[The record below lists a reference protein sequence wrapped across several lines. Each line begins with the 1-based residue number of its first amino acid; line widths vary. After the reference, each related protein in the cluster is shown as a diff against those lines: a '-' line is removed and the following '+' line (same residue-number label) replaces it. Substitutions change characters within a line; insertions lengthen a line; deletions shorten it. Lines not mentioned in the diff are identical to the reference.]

1 MMLLVLTSEP
11 VSADQIRSALSAD
24 ADLEKSE
31 VMVVAP
37 ALQTQ
42 RRALLDVRHRR
53 GHRQGAG
60 GRAAR
65 VASSSS
71 PRASPAKADTG
82 EADPYKAVQDAL
94 QTFPADRL
102 LVFSHPD
109 GEQLYRE
116 DVDHDELEI
125 RFGLPVDQA
134 ELSA

>member
-1 MMLLVLTSEP
+1 MKLLVLTSEA

-37 ALQTQ
+37 ALQTS
-42 RRALLDVRHRR
+42 AVRFWMSDTDDAIEKA
-53 GHRQGAG
+53 QAV
-60 GRAAR
+60 GRESR
-65 VASSSS
+65 EQLESEGV
-71 PRASPAKADTG
+71 PAKADTG
-82 EADPYKAVQDAL
+82 EADPYRAVQDAL

>member
-1 MMLLVLTSEP
+1 MKLLVLTSEP
-11 VSADQIRSALSAD
+11 VSAGQIRSALSAD

-37 ALQTQ
+37 ALQ
-42 RRALLDVRHRR
+42 RSAVRFWMSDTDEAIEKA
-53 GHRQGAG
+53 QAV
-60 GRAAR
+60 GRESR
-65 VASSSS
+65 EQLESEGV
-71 PRASPAKADTG
+71 PAKADTG

-102 LVFSHPD
+102 LVFSHPE